1 MQEEVEEEPEVA
13 VVQPGRGRRKR
24 WEAEA
29 ATGEVEGEEGVEAL
43 RDKLSLLK
51 EMLGQVRGE
60 AGA

>member
-1 MQEEVEEEPEVA
+1 M
-13 VVQPGRGRRKR
+13 VQPGRGRRKR

-51 EMLGQVRGE
+51 ETLGQVRGE
-60 AGA
+60 VGA